1 MYNVT
6 QVQYINEEEY
16 KRLYTEFNEMTDI
29 FVSRTGKICN
39 HCGVNFKPQ
48 MTIHGYYLCHFHKL
62 IEGDYKKYA
71 ISKIV
76 KEIAQKGHLRKY
88 HHLQDDNILKV
99 LLNDRW

>member
-6 QVQYINEEEY
+6 QVQYINGEEY

-48 MTIHGYYLCHFHKL
+48 MTIHGYYLCHFH
-62 IEGDYKKYA
+62 IRMNQ
-71 ISKIV
+71 
-76 KEIAQKGHLRKY
+76 KEV
-88 HHLQDDNILKV
+88 LQ
-99 LLNDRW
+99 